1 MTANARAIQKSDL
14 RRKPGEPGGSGS
26 VPANLPALF
35 R

>member
-14 RRKPGEPGGSGS
+14 RGEPGEPGGSGS
-26 VPANLPALF
+26 APADRPALF